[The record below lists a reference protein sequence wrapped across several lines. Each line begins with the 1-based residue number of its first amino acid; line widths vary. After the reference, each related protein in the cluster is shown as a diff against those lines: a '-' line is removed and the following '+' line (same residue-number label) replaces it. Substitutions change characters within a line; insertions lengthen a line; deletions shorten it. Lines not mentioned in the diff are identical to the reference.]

1 MHSKVSK
8 QSGFTLVEI
17 AIVLVIIGLL
27 LGGVLKGQEMIT
39 SAKVKNLAGDQD
51 GVVAAFTSYQDRY
64 KALPGD
70 DANVVALARFGV
82 NDCGGVACAVAAP
95 ANTLGNGL
103 INGAYNSI
111 VDTDESRVLWQQL
124 RAAGF
129 LKKEGGSMFAPPL
142 NAMGTATGVDSQG
155 RYGWVG
161 GAAQHVMVNIP
172 AKEAQALDIMV
183 DDGFTNLGSLRTVA
197 PTAAG
202 QVGVPYAVGT
212 GTLYTPVRKM

>member
-51 GVVAAFTSYQDRY
+51 GVVAAFNSYQDRF

-70 DANVVALARFGV
+70 DANVEALGRFGV
-82 NDCGGVACAVAAP
+82 ADCGGVACVAAQP
-95 ANTLGNGL
+95 AATLGNGT
-103 INGAYNSI
+103 INGAFNSI
-111 VDTDESRVLWQQL
+111 IDTNESRVLWQQL

-129 LKKEGGSMFAPPL
+129 LKKEGGSMFVPPL
-142 NAMGTATGVDSQG
+142 NAMGTATGVDGAG

-161 GAAQHVMVNIP
+161 GTLTHNMVNIP
-172 AKEAQALDIMV
+172 SKEAQALDIMV
-183 DDGFTNLGSLRTVA
+183 DDGFQNLGSMRTVG
-197 PTAAG
+197 TAGA
-202 QVGVPYAVGT
+202 GVPFVAGT
-212 GTLYTPVRKM
+212 GILYQVSRKM